1 MTKNRKPA
9 SPAHVGDDSFE
20 TPAFDPA
27 PVRPRRDGWTADKQ
41 IAYVEALAA
50 CGCVEEACGAV
61 GVSRMSAYRLRARAD
76 AQSFRYAWDFALDH
90 AIGRLGD
97 AVLSRAINGVARPVF
112 YQGEQIGERRH
123 YDERLA
129 MWLPIGRASCR
140 ERVGQ
145 YVEISGGAVSL
156 KK

>member
-41 IAYVEALAA
+41 IAFVEALAA

-76 AQSFRYAWDFALDH
+76 AQSFRYAWAFALDH

-97 AVLSRAINGVARPVF
+97 A
-112 YQGEQIGERRH
+112 EIGI
-123 YDERLA
+123 A
-129 MWLPIGRASCR
+129 PCR
-140 ERVGQ
+140 ETVCQ
-145 YVEISGGAVSL
+145 YG
-156 KK
+156 

>member
-1 MTKNRKPA
+1 
-9 SPAHVGDDSFE
+9 
-20 TPAFDPA
+20 
-27 PVRPRRDGWTADKQ
+27 
-41 IAYVEALAA
+41 
-50 CGCVEEACGAV
+50 
-61 GVSRMSAYRLRARAD
+61 MSAYRLRARAD

-129 MWLPIGRASCR
+129 MWLLRYRDPVRYGAWRDDMIASRHPDGAPLAFSRALNRLADDDFANEAGLTPRTPPLLDLFRTMSHALGRAAGRKS
-140 ERVGQ
+140 VGKR
-145 YVEISGGAVSL
+145 G
-156 KK
+156 